1 MAATA
6 RRYGTTQ
13 QAMVSLLMAS
23 GRLHR
28 ALSELMERHDVTHDQ
43 YNVLR
48 ILRGAGA
55 EGLPRY
61 EISARMIYRASDVTR
76 LPDRLESRNLVQRQR
91 SAQDRRLSLTCISR
105 KGLALLDALEPE
117 VAVVH
122 ERMTQRFTAAE
133 RHELARLCDMVTD

>member
-1 MAATA
+1 MATAA
-6 RRYGTTQ
+6 RRYGTTH

-28 ALSELMERHDVTHDQ
+28 ALSETLERHDVTHDQ

-61 EISARMIYRASDVTR
+61 EIAARMIYRASDVTR
-76 LPDRLESRNLVQRQR
+76 LLDRLESRTLVERKR
-91 SAQDRRLSLTCISR
+91 SAEDRRLSLTCISR
-105 KGLALLDALEPE
+105 RGLALLDALEPE
-117 VAVVH
+117 VAAVH
-122 ERMTQRFTAAE
+122 ERMTRRCTAAE
-133 RHELARLCDMVTD
+133 RHELARLCDLVTD